1 MISSKITVKGIINE
15 IRKKFPKN
23 IQTKLKN
30 INKAGKCDVCDT
42 KRVSQ
47 DSRILL
53 PYQNIRA
60 CELTLDQ
67 LKTHINGIVIDVPFQ
82 EYERISSSSNINDEL
97 DAYIINNIGGE
108 TIDPLAAIV
117 TIKNEDGNSGSSAER
132 EDLKRL
138 ENEIVVRGW
147 QPVACNPEK
156 TIKGKKNIGNAN
168 WSGHYY
174 YKISGGSQQSFK
186 SHPDKED
193 KLFTTYKGFMST
205 EKIITDVKASLVWQ
219 MLHIFDIDKF
229 ISTEDALEYK
239 QKLEDYLKKTMYL
252 GESCYESIK
261 KLENIRDG
269 KLISPITQKE
279 ISITAFDQK
288 TVCGGKDEIVDISH
302 NEPVNHKKIRFCQE
316 NNVMLSDYRPGNLF
330 WDIHLGN
337 MQQQSF
343 TVKEFWEEME
353 ERITKRKSWL
363 LASSMAQN
371 GANTNVVD

>member
-1 MISSKITVKGIINE
+1 MTSATAVKKIIGAIV
-15 IRKKFPKN
+15 KKFPKN
-23 IQTKLKN
+23 IQTKLTN
-30 INKAGKCDVCDT
+30 INKAGPCDVCDT

-47 DSRILL
+47 NSRILL
-53 PYQNIRA
+53 PYQIIRS

-67 LKTHINGIVIDVPFQ
+67 LKTHINGIVIDVPFR
-82 EYERISSSSNINDEL
+82 EYERISRSSNINDEL
-97 DAYIINNIGGE
+97 DTYIMNNIGGE
-108 TIDPLAAIV
+108 TTNPVAAIV
-117 TIKNEDGNSGSSAER
+117 TIKKENGYSGSSAER
-132 EDLKRL
+132 EDLKRM
-138 ENEIVVRGW
+138 ENEIIVRGW

-156 TIKGKKNIGNAN
+156 TIKGKKNKGNAN

-186 SHPDKED
+186 SHPDKEP
-193 KLFTTYKGFMST
+193 KIFTVYKGFMST

-219 MLHIFDIDKF
+219 MLHIIDIDKF
-229 ISTEDALEYK
+229 ISTDDALKYK
-239 QKLEDYLKKTMYL
+239 QTLEDYLKKTMYL
-252 GESCYESIK
+252 GESCYESMK

-269 KLISPITQKE
+269 KLTSPIMQKE
-279 ISITAFDQK
+279 ISINAFDFA
-288 TVCGGKDEIVDISH
+288 GGGGCKEGENIDISH

-363 LASSMAQN
+363 ASIVAS
-371 GANTNVVD
+371 